1 MLKEENV
8 KKIGRRHRILNNLG
22 KVCLSVLFAI
32 LIVNPVFAV
41 EPLEASSFVIAS
53 PGGTELAATP
63 PPLKVLQSK
72 ITYRY
77 GGFICELCSDAPRL

>member
-8 KKIGRRHRILNNLG
+8 KKIGRRHRILNHLG
-22 KVCLSVLFAI
+22 KVCLGVLSAT
-32 LIVNPVFAV
+32 LMVNPVFAV
-41 EPLEASSFVIAS
+41 EPLKASSFVIGS

-63 PPLKVLQSK
+63 TLKVLQSK

-77 GGFICELCSDAPRL
+77 GRFIFEFCSDAPLL

>member
-22 KVCLSVLFAI
+22 KVCLGVLFAI

-41 EPLEASSFVIAS
+41 EPLEASSFVIGS

-63 PPLKVLQSK
+63 PL
-72 ITYRY
+72 
-77 GGFICELCSDAPRL
+77 